1 MGPTQRS
8 LEMELL
14 ADPESMRT
22 VTGIEISE
30 AVRLTIVV
38 SGVVLVISCE
48 ERALVPS
55 TAKVRNLRALSL
67 IELFSLA

>member
-8 LEMELL
+8 LKMKLL

-30 AVRLTIVV
+30 AVRVTIVV
-38 SGVVLVISCE
+38 SGVVL
-48 ERALVPS
+48 RASSNPW
-55 TAKVRNLRALSL
+55 
-67 IELFSLA
+67 